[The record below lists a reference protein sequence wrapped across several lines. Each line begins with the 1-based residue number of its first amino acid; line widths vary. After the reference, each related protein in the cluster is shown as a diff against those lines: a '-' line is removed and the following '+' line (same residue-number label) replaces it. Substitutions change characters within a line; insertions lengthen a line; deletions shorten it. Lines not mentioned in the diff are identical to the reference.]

1 MDYLVGGIGGIM
13 LESYILSKLESIKN
27 SSLIILRDPQR
38 MIRPGA
44 RAVDGWAQEHG
55 YTVLLCTGNLALR
68 EMYERLRNTP
78 DAKIL
83 LVDRSRN
90 DGQLFYPDLEAASPK
105 PPLEITLRDFLV
117 EKTGDPAWP
126 HLVADRNFSRLILA
140 NIEGVIATHEQLRRF
155 HPPGSGQRPYKII
168 LGANLQLFKK
178 LSASEVRKIC
188 LEQHSTLEELNRVLP
203 DEVKEI
209 LQQIIK
215 SAKAFLLFTGS

>member
-1 MDYLVGGIGGIM
+1 
-13 LESYILSKLESIKN
+13 
-27 SSLIILRDPQR
+27 
-38 MIRPGA
+38 
-44 RAVDGWAQEHG
+44 
-55 YTVLLCTGNLALR
+55 
-68 EMYERLRNTP
+68 MYERLRNTP

-117 EKTGDPAWP
+117 EKMGDPAWP

-140 NIEGVIATHEQLRRF
+140 IIEGVIAAHEQLRQVSPSRF
-155 HPPGSGQRPYKII
+155 SDSDLYKII
-168 LGANLQLFKK
+168 LGASLRFNSFKK

-203 DEVKEI
+203 DEVKVI

-215 SAKAFLLFTGS
+215 SAPKPFCYLLDRDPEAIIRAFTLAGILHQHAAGLLTPACQPGSGAA